1 MSLRV
6 FWHQVS
12 PSNWS
17 LGLHLYSRYDAL
29 PKFSCVPTASP
40 STAYSVGA
48 AIALP
53 YKTTYAKTTMPAPIA
68 TTPILRRTRRLLL
81 TSKRC
86 VVGDGSDMAPP
97 ERPWTTSHVGIA
109 PRLGHVL
116 GERLRLSGGVPYL
129 PHGALLDR
137 SWNSRDVR
145 RWVRAPLKQSHCTL
159 LPLGAL
165 TAPRST
171 RSSVN
176 AGLLARAPDRIS
188 FASIASISRS
198 VLSTPAIYR
207 VSGQREVLYQIP
219 LIRTRGPIG
228 AVRWT

>member
-1 MSLRV
+1 DRRRSLSLRV

-68 TTPILRRTRRLLL
+68 TAPILRRTRRLLL

-97 ERPWTTSHVGIA
+97 SDPEQHPTLELRRDWDTSW
-109 PRLGHVL
+109 
-116 GERLRLSGGVPYL
+116 
-129 PHGALLDR
+129 GAAEI
-137 SWNSRDVR
+137 VR
-145 RWVRAPLKQSHCTL
+145 RC
-159 LPLGAL
+159 AL
-165 TAPRST
+165 FTTWRPPR
-171 RSSVN
+171 
-176 AGLLARAPDRIS
+176 
-188 FASIASISRS
+188 
-198 VLSTPAIYR
+198 
-207 VSGQREVLYQIP
+207 
-219 LIRTRGPIG
+219 
-228 AVRWT
+228 